1 MESQNFGL
9 TLRMPMTGTREQILD
24 AASRLI
30 HIRGFNNT
38 SIGDILR
45 ESGVGKGNFYYY
57 FKSKEELGFSILDRS
72 LERLREELLSS
83 SFSPTKDPWRQLD
96 DFLGT
101 PVERVRRNGCTG
113 GCPLGNLAVEMSDI
127 HEGFRRRLELAFDE
141 LRFRIEASLMSAE
154 AQGTL
159 RPGTDVPRL
168 ARFILAGLE
177 GAFLLG
183 KLHKDPDVMAGVIEE
198 LKGHVAQHRVSE
210 TLPGRVRTEEPAA
223 GR

>member
-1 MESQNFGL
+1 MV
-9 TLRMPMTGTREQILD
+9 GTREQVLD

-38 SIGDILR
+38 SIDDILR

-72 LERLREELLSS
+72 LDRLREDLLST

-101 PVERVRRNGCTG
+101 PVERARRNGCTG

-127 HEGFRRRLELAFDE
+127 HEGFRQRIELAFDE
-141 LRFRIEASLMSAE
+141 LRSRIEASLKTAE

-198 LKGHVAQHRVSE
+198 LKGHVAQYRVSE
-210 TLPGRVRTEEPAA
+210 TVSESVRTEEPAV

>member
-1 MESQNFGL
+1 MA
-9 TLRMPMTGTREQILD
+9 GTREQILD

-38 SIGDILR
+38 SVEDILR

-72 LERLREELLSS
+72 LDRIREGLLATN
-83 SFSPTKDPWRQLD
+83 FSPAKEPWQQLN
-96 DFLGT
+96 DFLDA

-113 GCPLGNLAVEMSDI
+113 GCPLGNLALEMSDI
-127 HEGFRRRLELAFDE
+127 HEGFRLRLELAFDE
-141 LRFRIEASLMSAE
+141 LRSRIEENLRSAE
-154 AQGTL
+154 LQGTL
-159 RPGTDVPRL
+159 RPGTDIPRL

-183 KLHKDPDVMAGVIEE
+183 KLHKDPNLMAGVIEE
-198 LKGHVAQHRVSE
+198 LKEHVTQYRVGV
-210 TLPGRVRTEEPAA
+210 TVPGRTRPEEQPAA

>member
-1 MESQNFGL
+1 MA
-9 TLRMPMTGTREQILD
+9 GTREQILD

-38 SIGDILR
+38 SIDDILR
-45 ESGVGKGNFYYY
+45 ESGVGKGSFYYY

-72 LERLREELLSS
+72 LNRLREELLSS
-83 SFSPTKDPWRQLD
+83 SFSSSKDPWRQLE

-127 HEGFRRRLELAFDE
+127 HEGFRQRLELAFDE
-141 LRFRIEASLMSAE
+141 LRFRIEASLKSAE

-159 RPGTDVPRL
+159 RPGTDVSRL

-198 LKGHVAQHRVSE
+198 LKGHVAQYRVSE
-210 TLPGRVRTEEPAA
+210 TVSGSVRTEEPAV